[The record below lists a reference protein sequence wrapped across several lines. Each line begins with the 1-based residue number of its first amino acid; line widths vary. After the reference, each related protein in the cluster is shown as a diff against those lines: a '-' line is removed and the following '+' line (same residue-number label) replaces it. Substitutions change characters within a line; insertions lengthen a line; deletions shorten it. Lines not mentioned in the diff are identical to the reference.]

1 MVDTRPAKIG
11 NVNKSVNSSKVN
23 KYSVRSDVFN
33 STFKYLTFFKLTDNF
48 FLLFFDIGFNK
59 RFVRNHNVFE
69 FVVDF
74 HNFEFHCF
82 SYVSIVITDRL
93 HVYLRTWQECLNSKY
108 IYDHTTFSSALN
120 KTVYDKTFVVSFVH
134 TIPCLNYTSFTVR
147 KN

>member
-1 MVDTRPAKIG
+1 MVDTRPAKVG
-11 NVNKSVNSSKVN
+11 NVNKSINSSKVN

-33 STFKYLTFFKLTDNF
+33 STFKYLTFFKLADDF
-48 FLLFFDIGFNK
+48 FFLFFDIGFNK

-82 SYVSIVITDRL
+82 SNVSIVITDRL
-93 HVYLRTWQECLNSKY
+93 HIYLRTWQECLNSKY
-108 IYDHTTFSSALN
+108 IYDHTTFSSAFH

-134 TIPCLNYTSFTVR
+134 TIPSLNYTSFTVR
-147 KN
+147 KD